1 MEFRCDCLLRERDE
15 IVREGSLR
23 ASAAALKA
31 EVNQYITELAAETDK
46 HGRRLV
52 VRNGHHRPLTVVTA
66 AGPAEVTAPG
76 VNCRRVG

>member
-1 MEFRCDCLLRERDE
+1 M
-15 IVREGSLR
+15 
-23 ASAAALKA
+23 
-31 EVNQYITELAAETDK
+31 AAETDK

-52 VRNGHHRPLTVVTA
+52 VRNGHHRPLTIVTA